1 MYIVPPLDMSLH
13 DLCQWI
19 QNTPS
24 STAIRDSIYLFP
36 TIEGTHVLGLGISV
50 GLVMWFD
57 LRLAGLMMRH
67 RTVSEVFDGIKTPMF
82 IGFGVMFVTGGVLF
96 WSLPLRCYGSAY
108 YWAKMVMLILAGINI
123 AFFHSTIDR
132 RRDEWDKAPIPP
144 LQARLA
150 GVVSL
155 FLWTAIIFVGRTMAY
170 FL

>member
-1 MYIVPPLDMSLH
+1 MSLR

-24 STAIRDSIYLFP
+24 STAIRDSVYLFP
-36 TIEGTHVLGLGISV
+36 TVEGTHVLALGISV

-57 LRLAGLMMRH
+57 LRLVGLMMRH

-82 IGFGVMFVTGGVLF
+82 IGFGVMFITGGILF

-108 YWAKMVMLILAGINI
+108 FWAKMTMLILAGINI

-132 RRDEWDKAPIPP
+132 RRAEWDKAPVPP
-144 LQARLA
+144 LRARLA

-155 FLWTAIIFVGRTMAY
+155 FLWIAIIFVGRTMAY